1 VRSKRIAF
9 VALGATALAVSA
21 VGAAH
26 GAKPDRASAPSS
38 GFSFPPGVVCPFAV
52 EAEVGANRQTQ
63 TTFSSGKVAI
73 HGFFEARLLAN
84 GNELNFVTP
93 GSIFLTPRSDGLLDF
108 ESAGPI
114 IIFFFPGDAG
124 PGDTSTGRTYL
135 FKGHVEIVVDPAT
148 FEFLEFAHT
157 GTAEDLCTAL
167 A

>member
-1 VRSKRIAF
+1 MRSKRIAF
-9 VALGATALAVSA
+9 VVLVATALAVSA

-26 GAKPDRASAPSS
+26 GAKPVRVPAPSS

-52 EAEVGANRQTQ
+52 EAEVVENRQTQ
-63 TTFSSGKVAI
+63 TTFSNGTVAI

-84 GNELNFVTP
+84 GNELDFVTP
-93 GSIFLTPRSDGLLDF
+93 GSIFLTPRADGLLDF
-108 ESAGPI
+108 RSAGPI

-135 FKGHVEIVVDPAT
+135 LRGHVEIVVDPAT
-148 FEFLEFAHT
+148 FEFLEFAHS
-157 GTAEDLCTAL
+157 GPAEDLCAAL